1 LDIFEQEYITEKME
15 SKTTRTVTS
24 YETNSSNYDDD
35 YGKQIRSSIQ
45 PRHLVI
51 QRGGTPFGGG
61 NSSMTMERSTRYSS
75 NSGAPSLALQA
86 TGVPG
91 VKSARDKEKK
101 DMQDLNE
108 RFASYIE
115 KVRFLEAQNRRLGDE
130 LEKLKSKWGKETTQI
145 KGLYQAE
152 LDEAKRLLEE
162 AQKEKSRLEMR
173 IAALEDQLAN
183 LRSKLDEKLDSNRND
198 RDRIEQQNQQ
208 MSDIEAELNLLRRRA
223 ELLEGDREKAKR
235 TISRL
240 QDAMNRARIDIDNET
255 LLQVD
260 AENRRQ
266 ALEDELEFLKSIHEQ
281 ELKELTDLAYRDTT
295 NENREFWKNE
305 MGPAL
310 REIQMKYDD
319 KMDALRNEMD
329 TFYNLKVQEFR
340 TGASRQNIDA
350 THSKEETVRLKTV
363 MTDLKGKLNDLEA
376 KNAHLQMEIDML
388 LKEREDRE
396 RELQD
401 ENAQLKNDL
410 ASLRAELEAITIE
423 LREITDTKLGLEL
436 EIAAYRKLLEGE
448 EDREGLKQIVDSMYS
463 TMNQSRGER
472 DDGPGINVSQSV
484 RGNIT
489 AKTTYQRS
497 AKGPV
502 NIGECAADGSYISL
516 ENTSRK
522 DENVGGW
529 SIKRNVDGRDLPV
542 CNLPSDLTLKAAGK
556 VKLYARGKKPRDAF
570 NDIETNQDT
579 WEQTGSIITTK
590 LCNPTGEDRATHIQK
605 TVFN

>member
-1 LDIFEQEYITEKME
+1 
-15 SKTTRTVTS
+15 VTS
-24 YETNSSNYDDD
+24 YETNYDYDD
-35 YGKQIRSSIQ
+35 YARNPPRSGIQ
-45 PRHLVI
+45 RRNLVI
-51 QRGGTPFGGG
+51 QRGAAANPFGG
-61 NSSMTMERSTRYSS
+61 SSTTMERSTRYSS
-75 NSGAPSLALQA
+75 TGGAPGSSLALQA
-86 TGVPG
+86 SGVSG
-91 VKSARDKEKK
+91 VKSSRDKEKK

-115 KVRFLEAQNRRLGDE
+115 KVRFLEAQNRRLDGE

-183 LRSKLDEKLDSNRND
+183 MRSKLDEKLDANRND

-235 TISRL
+235 TIARL

-281 ELKELTDLAYRDTT
+281 ELKELMDLAYRDTT
-295 NENREFWKNE
+295 TENREFWKNE

-310 REIQMKYDD
+310 RDIQLKYDD
-319 KMDALRNEMD
+319 KMDALRGEMD

-340 TGASRQNIDA
+340 TGASRQNIDS
-350 THSKEETVRLKTV
+350 THTKEETVRLKTV
-363 MTDLKGKLNDLEA
+363 MTDLKGKINDLEA
-376 KNAHLQMEIDML
+376 KNAHLQMEYDL
-388 LKEREDRE
+388 LCKDREDRQ
-396 RELQD
+396 RELED
-401 ENAQLKNDL
+401 ENGQLKNDL

-448 EDREGLKQIVDSMYS
+448 ENRSGLKQIVDSMYT
-463 TMNQSRGER
+463 TMTSRGQEQGG
-472 DDGPGINVSQSV
+472 GPSLNVSQSV

-489 AKTTYQRS
+489 AKTTFQRS

-502 NIGECAADGSYISL
+502 NIGECASDGSFITL

-522 DENVGGW
+522 DESVGNW
-529 SIKRNVDGRDLPV
+529 SIKRNIDGQEMPGCTLPNDLV
-542 CNLPSDLTLKAAGK
+542 LRAGAK
-556 VKLYARGKKPRDAF
+556 VKLYARGKKPRDASK
-570 NDIETNQDT
+570 DDVETNQEIFD
-579 WEQTGSIITTK
+579 QTGSIISTK
-590 LCNPTGEDRATHIQK
+590 LCTPAGEDRATHIQK

>member
-1 LDIFEQEYITEKME
+1 ME
-15 SKTTRTVTS
+15 STTTRTVTS
-24 YETNSSNYDDD
+24 YENSYDD
-35 YGKQIRSSIQ
+35 YGKQIRSTIQ
-45 PRHLVI
+45 PRHLVF
-51 QRGGTPFGGG
+51 QRSSGPHGG
-61 NSSMTMERSTRYSS
+61 SSSTTIERSTRYSS
-75 NSGAPSLALQA
+75 QGGAPGSSLALQA
-86 TGVPG
+86 SGMTG
-91 VKSARDKEKK
+91 VKSTRDKEKK

-115 KVRFLEAQNRRLGDE
+115 KVRFLEAQNRRLDGE

-183 LRSKLDEKLDSNRND
+183 MRSKLDEKLDSNRND

-208 MSDIEAELNLLRRRA
+208 MSDIEAELNLLRRRS

-235 TISRL
+235 TIARL

-295 NENREFWKNE
+295 SENREFWKNE

-310 REIQMKYDD
+310 REIQLKYDD
-319 KMDALRNEMD
+319 KMDDLRGEMD

-340 TGASRQNIDA
+340 TGASRQNIDS
-350 THSKEETVRLKTV
+350 THTKEETVRLKNV
-363 MTDLKGKLNDLEA
+363 MTDLKGKINDLEA
-376 KNAHLQMEIDML
+376 KNAHLQMEYDL
-388 LKEREDRE
+388 LMKDREDRQ
-396 RELQD
+396 RELED
-401 ENAQLKNDL
+401 ENSQLKNDL

-436 EIAAYRKLLEGE
+436 EICAYRKLLEGE
-448 EDREGLKQIVDSMYS
+448 DNRQGLKQIVDSMYT
-463 TMNQSRGER
+463 TMTSRGHEQSEG
-472 DDGPGINVSQSV
+472 GPSLNVSQSV

-489 AKTTYQRS
+489 AKTTFQRS

-502 NIGECAADGSYISL
+502 NIGECAGDGSYISL

-522 DENVGGW
+522 DENVGSW
-529 SIKRNVDGRDLPV
+529 SIKRNIDGQELPG
-542 CNLPSDLTLKAAGK
+542 CTLPSDLVLRAGAK
-556 VKLYARGKKPRDAF
+556 VKLYARGKKPSSAPSSDVETTQ
-570 NDIETNQDT
+570 DI
-579 WEQTGSIITTK
+579 WEQTGSIISTK
-590 LCNPTGEDRATHIQK
+590 LCNPAGEDRATHIQK

>member
-1 LDIFEQEYITEKME
+1 MDSSHTTT
-15 SKTTRTVTS
+15 TTRTTS
-24 YETNSSNYDDD
+24 SYDSGNYDD
-35 YGKQIRSSIQ
+35 YGKGPIHSKIQ

-51 QRGGTPFGGG
+51 QRSSNSNPFGGG
-61 NSSMTMERSTRYSS
+61 SSTTMERSTRYSS
-75 NSGAPSLALQA
+75 TSSGAPMNSLALQSS
-86 TGVPG
+86 GVTG
-91 VKSARDKEKK
+91 VKSSRDKEKK

-115 KVRFLEAQNRRLGDE
+115 KVRFLEAQNRRLDGE
-130 LEKLKSKWGKETTQI
+130 LEKLKAKWGKETTQI

-208 MSDIEAELNLLRRRA
+208 MSDIEAELNLLRRRS
-223 ELLEGDREKAKR
+223 ELLESDREKAKR
-235 TISRL
+235 TITRL

-295 NENREFWKNE
+295 SENREFWKNE

-310 REIQMKYDD
+310 REIQLKYDD
-319 KMDALRNEMD
+319 KMDALRGEMD

-340 TGASRQNIDA
+340 TGASRQGIDSA
-350 THSKEETVRLKTV
+350 HTKEETIRLKTV

-376 KNAHLQMEIDML
+376 KNAHLQMEIDHLM
-388 LKEREDRE
+388 KEREDRQ
-396 RELQD
+396 RELED
-401 ENAQLKNDL
+401 ENNQLKNDL
-410 ASLRAELEAITIE
+410 ASLRAELEAISIE
-423 LREITDTKLGLEL
+423 VREITDAKLSLEL

-448 EDREGLKQIVDSMYS
+448 ENRNGLKQIVDSMYT
-463 TMNQSRGER
+463 TMTSRGHES
-472 DDGPGINVSQSV
+472 DGPGLNVSQSV

-522 DENVGGW
+522 DESVGSW
-529 SIKRNVDGRDLPV
+529 SIKRNVDGQELPG
-542 CNLPSDLTLKAAGK
+542 CTLPSDLTLRAGAK
-556 VKLYARGKKPRDAF
+556 VKLYARGKKPGNAPSS
-570 NDIETNQDT
+570 DIETTQDT
-579 WEQTGSIITTK
+579 WEQTGSIISTK
-590 LCNPTGEDRATHIQK
+590 LCNPSGEDRATHIQK

>member
-1 LDIFEQEYITEKME
+1 MSME
-15 SKTTRTVTS
+15 STRTVTS
-24 YETNSSNYDDD
+24 YESNYDDF
-35 YGKQIRSSIQ
+35 GKTIRSGIQ

-51 QRGGTPFGGG
+51 QRGSNNPFGG
-61 NSSMTMERSTRYSS
+61 SSSTTIERSTRYSTT
-75 NSGAPSLALQA
+75 GAAPNSLAIQA
-86 TGVPG
+86 TGVSG
-91 VKSARDKEKK
+91 VKTSRDKEKK

-115 KVRFLEAQNRRLGDE
+115 KVRFLEAQNRRLGGE
-130 LEKLKSKWGKETTQI
+130 LDKLKSKWGKETTQI

-183 LRSKLDEKLDSNRND
+183 MRSKLDEKLDANRND

-208 MSDIEAELNLLRRRA
+208 MSDIEAELNFLRRRS
-223 ELLEGDREKAKR
+223 ELLDADREKAKR
-235 TISRL
+235 TIARL
-240 QDAMNRARIDIDNET
+240 QDALNRARIDIDNET

-266 ALEDELEFLKSIHEQ
+266 ALEDELEFLKGIHEQ
-281 ELKELTDLAYRDTT
+281 ELKELMDLAYRDTT
-295 NENREFWKNE
+295 SENREFWKNE

-310 REIQMKYDD
+310 RDIQMKYDD

-340 TGASRQNIDA
+340 TGASRQNLDA
-350 THSKEETVRLKTV
+350 THSKEETTRLKTV

-388 LKEREDRE
+388 LRDKEERQ
-396 RELQD
+396 RELED
-401 ENAQLKNDL
+401 ENNQLKNDL

-423 LREITDTKLGLEL
+423 LRELTDTKLGLEL

-448 EDREGLKQIVDSMYS
+448 DNRAGLKQIVDSMYT
-463 TMNQSRGER
+463 TMSSSRGQA
-472 DDGPGINVSQSV
+472 DGPGGMGASQSV

-502 NIGECAADGSYISL
+502 TIGECAADGSYISL

-522 DENVGGW
+522 DENVGSW
-529 SIKRNVDGRDLPV
+529 TIKRNIDGQELPACTLPGDLA
-542 CNLPSDLTLKAAGK
+542 LKAGAK
-556 VKLYARGKKPRDAF
+556 VKLYARGKKPRDAP
-570 NDIETNQDT
+570 NTDIETSQDN
-579 WEQTGSIITTK
+579 WEQTGSIISTK
-590 LCNPTGEDRATHIQK
+590 LCNPAGEDRATHIQK

>member
-1 LDIFEQEYITEKME
+1 
-15 SKTTRTVTS
+15 
-24 YETNSSNYDDD
+24 
-35 YGKQIRSSIQ
+35 
-45 PRHLVI
+45 
-51 QRGGTPFGGG
+51 
-61 NSSMTMERSTRYSS
+61 
-75 NSGAPSLALQA
+75 
-86 TGVPG
+86 
-91 VKSARDKEKK
+91 
-101 DMQDLNE
+101 MQDLNE

-115 KVRFLEAQNRRLGDE
+115 KVRFLEAQNRRLDGE

-208 MSDIEAELNLLRRRA
+208 MSDIEAELNLLRRRS

-235 TISRL
+235 TIARL

-295 NENREFWKNE
+295 SENREFWKNE

-310 REIQMKYDD
+310 REIQLKYDD
-319 KMDALRNEMD
+319 KMDALRGEMD

-340 TGASRQNIDA
+340 TGASRQNIDSSH
-350 THSKEETVRLKTV
+350 TKEETVRLKTV
-363 MTDLKGKLNDLEA
+363 MTDLKGKINDLEA
-376 KNAHLQMEIDML
+376 KNAHLQMEIDLL
-388 LKEREDRE
+388 LKDQEDKR
-396 RELQD
+396 RELEE

-410 ASLRAELEAITIE
+410 ASLKAELEAITIE

-436 EIAAYRKLLEGE
+436 EICAYRKLLEGE
-448 EDREGLKQIVDSMYS
+448 ENRSGLKQIVDSMYT
-463 TMNQSRGER
+463 TMTNRSSGGR
-472 DDGPGINVSQSV
+472 DTDGPSLNVSQSV

-489 AKTTYQRS
+489 AKTTFQRS

-502 NIGECAADGSYISL
+502 NIGECAGDGSYISL

-529 SIKRNVDGRDLPV
+529 SIKRNIDGQELPG
-542 CNLPSDLTLKAAGK
+542 CTLPGDLTLRAGAK
-556 VKLYARGKKPRDAF
+556 VKLYARGKKPASASPQ
-570 NDIETNQDT
+570 DIETSQDI
-579 WEQTGSIITTK
+579 WEQTGSIISTK
-590 LCNPTGEDRATHIQK
+590 LCNPAGEDRATHIQK